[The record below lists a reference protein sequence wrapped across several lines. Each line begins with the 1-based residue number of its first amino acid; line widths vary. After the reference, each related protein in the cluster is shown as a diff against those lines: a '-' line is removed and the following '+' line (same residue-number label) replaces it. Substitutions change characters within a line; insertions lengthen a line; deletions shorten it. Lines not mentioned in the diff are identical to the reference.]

1 METPQND
8 LQTMAPKPV
17 IWTIGHQEFEQTPV
31 TLDQLADIMD
41 VIVEEVLASGKGE
54 LLTKLIDSTQD
65 KDSDAKAGDTKD
77 EDVASKAKK
86 AAASMDQEMLVSFIR
101 ILATLPRAMP
111 RIVAAILNADLAHF
125 RAHLRM
131 RDAVGIL
138 RIFVKQNDVGD
149 IIADFFGLF
158 NDLKAAI
165 PTTEEEMP
173 SDSA

>member
-17 IWTIGHQEFEQTPV
+17 IWTIGKQDFEQTPV

-54 LLTKLIDSTQD
+54 LLTKLLDSAQD
-65 KDSDAKAGDTKD
+65 ADDADAKDG
-77 EDVASKAKK
+77 DVASKAKK
-86 AAASMDQEMLVSFIR
+86 VAASMDQEMLVSFVR

-111 RIVAAILNADLAHF
+111 RIASSILNADLVHF
-125 RAHLRM
+125 REHLRM
-131 RDAVGIL
+131 KEAVGIL
-138 RIFVKQNDVGD
+138 RTFVAQNDVGD

-158 NDLKAAI
+158 NDLKTAI
-165 PTTEEEMP
+165 PKTEEAP

>member
-17 IWTIGHQEFEQTPV
+17 TWKIGHQEFEQTPV

-54 LLTKLIDSTQD
+54 LLTKLLDSAQD
-65 KDSDAKAGDTKD
+65 VDEPTAGDTKD
-77 EDVASKAKK
+77 EGVADKAKK
-86 AAASMDQEMLVSFIR
+86 VASSMDQEMLVSFIR

-111 RIVAAILNADLAHF
+111 RIASSILNADLAHF
-125 RAHLRM
+125 REHLRM
-131 RDAVGIL
+131 KEAVGIL
-138 RIFVKQNDVGD
+138 RTFVAQNDVGD

-158 NDLKAAI
+158 NDLKAAM
-165 PTTEEEMP
+165 PTTEEETP